1 LIKYLYTEGYNF
13 LSDCDEL
20 LNFYEEYYIE
30 QKENLSIEEFK
41 IIEKSIK
48 SILLEFSKREDIL
61 ANYKINNFFRPV
73 TETRIFRSL
82 LVF

>member
-1 LIKYLYTEGYNF
+1 MIKYLYTEGYNF